1 MKNLFRY
8 FICLS
13 AILFIPLALSGQ
25 PDTVTSG
32 HPFKISIPV
41 WVWIA
46 GGTLLGFI
54 AGAALIYIF
63 TRAKIFSILSN
74 EKRKYL
80 NNLNYDSEQTLFVR
94 KFFSHI
100 GIVAML
106 KKSKDDKSEIILKK
120 NLEIRELKERNE
132 DLRAE
137 YAQKEK
143 ALKNRQ
149 VINESPLS
157 PGAPQASQPVR
168 PGAPQAS
175 QPVRPEAPQAS
186 QPVRP
191 EAVPPVKTGIFFT
204 IPESDGTFKS
214 VNAKSVQ
221 EIDCYYKIEPDK
233 NGQYGRLYFI
243 SGNYDMRALDNID
256 YYLNPVCEIQNIIN
270 RTNARKIV
278 MTATGVV
285 VRRGDHWKVE
295 ESNKVKIKLV

>member
-32 HPFKISIPV
+32 QPFKISIPG

-54 AGAALIYIF
+54 AGAALIYLF

-80 NNLNYDSEQTLFVR
+80 NDLNYDSEQTLFVR

-100 GIVAML
+100 AIVAML
-106 KKSKDDKSEIILKK
+106 KKSKDDKSGIILKK
-120 NLEIRELKERNE
+120 NLEVRELKERNE

-157 PGAPQASQPVR
+157 PGAPRSVSKPVSRSDRERLR
-168 PGAPQAS
+168 PVNRS
-175 QPVRPEAPQAS
+175 DRERLRPVSR
-186 QPVRP
+186 
-191 EAVPPVKTGIFFT
+191 
-204 IPESDGTFKS
+204 SDR
-214 VNAKSVQ
+214 NL
-221 EIDCYYKIEPDK
+221 Y
-233 NGQYGRLYFI
+233 RL
-243 SGNYDMRALDNID
+243 
-256 YYLNPVCEIQNIIN
+256 
-270 RTNARKIV
+270 
-278 MTATGVV
+278 
-285 VRRGDHWKVE
+285 
-295 ESNKVKIKLV
+295 

>member
-1 MKNLFRY
+1 
-8 FICLS
+8 
-13 AILFIPLALSGQ
+13 
-25 PDTVTSG
+25 
-32 HPFKISIPV
+32 
-41 WVWIA
+41 
-46 GGTLLGFI
+46 LLGFI
-54 AGAALIYIF
+54 AGAALTYIYS
-63 TRAKIFSILSN
+63 RAKIFSILSN

-80 NNLNYDSEQTLFVR
+80 NDLNYDSEQTLFVR

-100 GIVAML
+100 AIVALL
-106 KKSKDDKSEIILKK
+106 KKSKDDKSGIILKK
-120 NLEIRELKERNE
+120 NLEVRELKERNE
-132 DLRAE
+132 DLRVE

-143 ALKNRQ
+143 ALRNKQ

-157 PGAPQASQPVR
+157 PGAPPVSQQASQPVR

-175 QPVRPEAPQAS
+175 QPVRPEA
-186 QPVRP
+186 
-191 EAVPPVKTGIFFT
+191 VPPVKTEIFFT

-233 NGQYGRLYFI
+233 GGQYGRLYFI

-278 MTATGVV
+278 MTATGAV

>member
-1 MKNLFRY
+1 MKNLVRY

-13 AILFIPLALSGQ
+13 VILFIPLALSGQ

-32 HPFKISIPV
+32 QAGKFDIPG

-54 AGAALIYIF
+54 AGALLIYLF
-63 TRAKIFSILSN
+63 TREMIFSILSN

-80 NNLNYDSEQTLFVR
+80 KDLNYDGEQTLFVR

-106 KKSKDDKSEIILKK
+106 KKSKDEKSEIILKK
-120 NLEIRELKERNE
+120 NLEVHELKERNE

-143 ALKNRQ
+143 AMKNRQ
-149 VINESPLS
+149 VIIESPLS

-175 QPVRPEAPQAS
+175 QPVRPET
-186 QPVRP
+186 
-191 EAVPPVKTGIFFT
+191 VPPVKTEIFFT

-233 NGQYGRLYFI
+233 SGQYGKLYFI

-285 VRRGDHWKVE
+285 VRRGDDWKVE

>member
-13 AILFIPLALSGQ
+13 VILFIPLALSGQ

-32 HPFKISIPV
+32 QVGKINIPG

-54 AGAALIYIF
+54 AGAALIYIYS
-63 TRAKIFSILSN
+63 RVKIFSILRN

-80 NNLNYDSEQTLFVR
+80 NDLNYDSEQTLFVR
-94 KFFSHI
+94 KCFSYA

-106 KKSKDDKSEIILKK
+106 KKSKDEKSEIILKK
-120 NLEIRELKERNE
+120 NLELRELKERNE

-149 VINESPLS
+149 VINESPLT
-157 PGAPQASQPVR
+157 PGAPPDSRPVSQP
-168 PGAPQAS
+168 
-175 QPVRPEAPQAS
+175 AS

-191 EAVPPVKTGIFFT
+191 EAVPPVKTEIFFT

-233 NGQYGRLYFI
+233 SGQYGRLYFI

>member
-8 FICLS
+8 FIFLS
-13 AILFIPLALSGQ
+13 VILFIPLALSGQ

-32 HPFKISIPV
+32 QPFKISIPG

-54 AGAALIYIF
+54 AGAALIYIYS
-63 TRAKIFSILSN
+63 RAKIFSILNN
-74 EKRKYL
+74 EKRKYIKDL
-80 NNLNYDSEQTLFVR
+80 KNDSEQTLSAR
-94 KFFSHI
+94 QFFSYV
-100 GIVAML
+100 GVVAML
-106 KKSKDDKSEIILKK
+106 KKSKDEKAEIILKK
-120 NLEIRELKERNE
+120 NLELRELKERNE

-143 ALKNRQ
+143 ALRNRQ
-149 VINESPLS
+149 LINEGPLA
-157 PGAPQASQPVR
+157 PGASSASNQAGQPVR
-168 PGAPQAS
+168 TEAPRAG
-175 QPVRPEAPQAS
+175 QPVRTEPL
-186 QPVRP
+186 QPLRT
-191 EAVPPVKTGIFFT
+191 EIFFT
-204 IPESDGTFKS
+204 IPESDGTFRS

-233 NGQYGRLYFI
+233 NGQSGRLYFI
-243 SGNYDMRALDNID
+243 PGNYDMRALDNID

-278 MTATGVV
+278 MTASGVV

>member
-13 AILFIPLALSGQ
+13 VILFIPLALSGQ

-32 HPFKISIPV
+32 QPFKISIPG

-54 AGAALIYIF
+54 AGAALIYIYS
-63 TRAKIFSILSN
+63 RAKIFSILSN
-74 EKRKYL
+74 EKRKYIKDL
-80 NNLNYDSEQTLFVR
+80 KNDSEQTLFVR

-106 KKSKDDKSEIILKK
+106 KKSKDEKSEIINKK
-120 NLEIRELKERNE
+120 NLELRALKERNE

-149 VINESPLS
+149 VISENPSS
-157 PGAPQASQPVR
+157 PGAPPDSQPVR

-175 QPVRPEAPQAS
+175 QPVRPEP
-186 QPVRP
+186 
-191 EAVPPVKTGIFFT
+191 VPPVKTEKFFT
-204 IPESDGTFKS
+204 IPESDGTFKL

-233 NGQYGRLYFI
+233 SGQYGRLYFI
-243 SGNYDMRALDNID
+243 PGNYDMRALDNID

>member
-13 AILFIPLALSGQ
+13 VILFIPLALSGQ

-32 HPFKISIPV
+32 QAGKFDIPG

-54 AGAALIYIF
+54 AGAALIYIYS
-63 TRAKIFSILSN
+63 RAKIFSILSN
-74 EKRKYL
+74 EKRKYIKDL
-80 NNLNYDSEQTLFVR
+80 NGDSEQTLCVR
-94 KFFSHI
+94 KFFSYV
-100 GIVAML
+100 GVVAML
-106 KKSKDDKSEIILKK
+106 KKSKDEKSEIINKK
-120 NLEIRELKERNE
+120 NQEVRALKERNE

-149 VINESPLS
+149 VSNESSLS
-157 PGAPQASQPVR
+157 PGTLPENQPVR
-168 PGAPQAS
+168 PGAPREN
-175 QPVRPEAPQAS
+175 QPARPGAPHAS

-191 EAVPPVKTGIFFT
+191 EAVPPVKTEIFFT

-233 NGQYGRLYFI
+233 SGQYGKLYFI
-243 SGNYDMRALDNID
+243 PGNYDMRALENID

-270 RTNARKIV
+270 RTNARKIE

-285 VRRGDHWKVE
+285 VRRTDHWKVE

>member
-8 FICLS
+8 SICLS
-13 AILFIPLALSGQ
+13 VILFIPLALSGQ

-32 HPFKISIPV
+32 QPFKISIPG

-54 AGAALIYIF
+54 AGALLIYLF

-74 EKRKYL
+74 EKRKYIKDL
-80 NNLNYDSEQTLFVR
+80 KNDSEQTLFVR
-94 KFFSHI
+94 KFFSYV
-100 GIVAML
+100 GVVAML
-106 KKSKDDKSEIILKK
+106 KKSKDEKSEIILKK
-120 NLEIRELKERNE
+120 NLEVRALKERNE

-149 VINESPLS
+149 VISESPVL
-157 PGAPQASQPVR
+157 PGVPPVSQ
-168 PGAPQAS
+168 QAS
-175 QPVRPEAPQAS
+175 QPVRPEP
-186 QPVRP
+186 
-191 EAVPPVKTGIFFT
+191 VPPVKTEIFFT

-233 NGQYGRLYFI
+233 SGQYGRLYFI
-243 SGNYDMRALDNID
+243 PGNYDMRALDNID

-278 MTATGVV
+278 MTASGVV

-295 ESNKVKIKLV
+295 ENNKVKIKLV

>member
-168 PGAPQAS
+168 PEP
-175 QPVRPEAPQAS
+175 
-186 QPVRP
+186 
-191 EAVPPVKTGIFFT
+191 VPPVKTGIFFT

>member
-13 AILFIPLALSGQ
+13 VILFIPLALSGQ

-32 HPFKISIPV
+32 QPFKISIPG

-54 AGAALIYIF
+54 AGALLIFLF

-74 EKRKYL
+74 EKRKYIKDL
-80 NNLNYDSEQTLFVR
+80 NNDSEQTLFVR

-106 KKSKDDKSEIILKK
+106 KKSKDEKSEIINKK
-120 NLEIRELKERNE
+120 NLEVRALKERNE

-149 VINESPLS
+149 LVNEGPLA
-157 PGAPQASQPVR
+157 PGASSASNHAGQPIR
-168 PGAPQAS
+168 T
-175 QPVRPEAPQAS
+175 EAPQAG
-186 QPVRP
+186 QPVRTEP
-191 EAVPPVKTGIFFT
+191 LQPVKTEIFFT

-214 VNAKSVQ
+214 VNAKSFQ

-233 NGQYGRLYFI
+233 SGQYGRLYFI

-278 MTATGVV
+278 MTATGIV

>member
-8 FICLS
+8 SICLS
-13 AILFIPLALSGQ
+13 AIIFIPLALSGQ

-32 HPFKISIPV
+32 QLFKISIPV

-54 AGAALIYIF
+54 AGAALTYIYS
-63 TRAKIFSILSN
+63 RVKIFSILSN

-80 NNLNYDSEQTLFVR
+80 NNLNYESEQTLFVR

-149 VINESPLS
+149 AINESPLS
-157 PGAPQASQPVR
+157 PGT
-168 PGAPQAS
+168 PQAS
-175 QPVRPEAPQAS
+175 QPVRPEP
-186 QPVRP
+186 
-191 EAVPPVKTGIFFT
+191 VPPVKTGIFFT

-233 NGQYGRLYFI
+233 SGQYGKLYFI

-295 ESNKVKIKLV
+295 ENNKVKIKLV

>member
-13 AILFIPLALSGQ
+13 ALLFIPLVLSGQ

-32 HPFKISIPV
+32 QPFKISIPV

-54 AGAALIYIF
+54 AGAALIYIYS
-63 TRAKIFSILSN
+63 RAKILSILSN

-80 NNLNYDSEQTLFVR
+80 NDLNYDSEQTLFVR
-94 KFFSHI
+94 KFFSYVA
-100 GIVAML
+100 IVAML
-106 KKSKDDKSEIILKK
+106 KKSKDNKSEIILQK
-120 NLEIRELKERNE
+120 NLELRELKERNE

-149 VINESPLS
+149 VINENPLS
-157 PGAPQASQPVR
+157 PGATPVSQ
-168 PGAPQAS
+168 QAS
-175 QPVRPEAPQAS
+175 QPVRPEAPHAS
-186 QPVRP
+186 QPLRP
-191 EAVPPVKTGIFFT
+191 EAVPPVKTEIFFT

-233 NGQYGRLYFI
+233 GGQYGRLYFI

-285 VRRGDHWKVE
+285 IRRGDHWKVE

>member
-8 FICLS
+8 SICLS
-13 AILFIPLALSGQ
+13 VILFIPLALSGQ

-32 HPFKISIPV
+32 QPFKISIPG

-54 AGAALIYIF
+54 AGALLIYLF

-74 EKRKYL
+74 EKRKYIKDL
-80 NNLNYDSEQTLFVR
+80 KNDSEQTLFVR
-94 KFFSHI
+94 KFFSYV
-100 GIVAML
+100 GVVAML
-106 KKSKDDKSEIILKK
+106 KKSKDEKSEIILKK
-120 NLEIRELKERNE
+120 NLEVRALKERNE

-149 VINESPLS
+149 VISESPVL
-157 PGAPQASQPVR
+157 PGVPPVSQH
-168 PGAPQAS
+168 AS
-175 QPVRPEAPQAS
+175 QPVRPEP
-186 QPVRP
+186 
-191 EAVPPVKTGIFFT
+191 VPPVKTEIFFT

-233 NGQYGRLYFI
+233 SGQYGRLYFI
-243 SGNYDMRALDNID
+243 PGNYDMRALDNID

-278 MTATGVV
+278 MTASGVV

-295 ESNKVKIKLV
+295 ENNKVKIKLV